1 MPKIAK
7 KLARN
12 PSVFARMLVG
22 NKKKNTEVSTERSV
36 TSEGV
41 TSGGPSSPVTQI
53 TSRHPEG
60 IKYSMLFNFFF
71 LLNHKIM
78 INFFFNF

>member
-12 PSVFARMLVG
+12 PSAFARMLA
-22 NKKKNTEVSTERSV
+22 TERSV
-36 TSEGV
+36 TSKDV

-71 LLNHKIM
+71 YLIIKL
-78 INFFFNF
+78 

>member
-12 PSVFARMLVG
+12 PSVFTRILVG
-22 NKKKNTEVSTERSV
+22 NKRKDPEVSTKRSV

-41 TSGGPSSPVTQI
+41 TSEGGPLLLATQI

-71 LLNHKIM
+71 YLIIKL
-78 INFFFNF
+78 

>member
-12 PSVFARMLVG
+12 PSVFSRMLVG
-22 NKKKNTEVSTERSV
+22 DKGKDPEASTERSV

-41 TSGGPSSPVTQI
+41 TSEGGPSSPAIQI

-71 LLNHKIM
+71 YLIIKL
-78 INFFFNF
+78 

>member
-12 PSVFARMLVG
+12 PSAFARMLAG
-22 NKKKNTEVSTERSV
+22 NKKKNTEVSTEHSV
-36 TSEGV
+36 TSEVV

-71 LLNHKIM
+71 YLIIKL
-78 INFFFNF
+78 